1 VSARLQHIGYFF
13 SRGFGPQGWGRP
25 DCGWGDDWTKPA
37 LYQQAI
43 RDLERA
49 GLDLV
54 VLEDAISLGNPDTLD
69 LRVRAAYGGPKHDP
83 LLLAPYLFD
92 VTRSIG
98 LVPTINAGITPP
110 YLAARQAATL
120 QHLSGG
126 RFGINLVTDLGS
138 TRHVTGAA
146 PLSHD
151 AAYDRAQEWLD
162 VVRGLWHSWD
172 DGALVAD
179 PATGRFADGARIRVD
194 RYSGTHFD
202 VTGPLNALP
211 CPDDPLIVSPGGSPR
226 GLAFAGAWS
235 DVQLAMA
242 PLDAA
247 SVRAHRR
254 RVLDEAAAA
263 GRADKDVRV
272 LFVLKPQIV
281 SSSAEAA
288 RVVAASC
295 DPGEGALLTVATAW
309 SSDLETDLTRLE
321 LDRPVPPDT
330 FGEHVSRGTIRALF
344 AGTDPETASLRAVL
358 SARARLGRISERAG
372 LVGTAAEV
380 ADLIE
385 ELGAEADN
393 DGILLSGDLHPT
405 SVNRLLGDLVP
416 ELRARGILRREY
428 GNGGLRANLFDF

>member
-1 VSARLQHIGYFF
+1 MTRLQHIGYFF

-25 DCGWGDDWTKPA
+25 DHGWGDDWTKPA

-54 VLEDAISLGNPDTLD
+54 VMEDALSLGNPDTLD

-98 LVPTINAGITPP
+98 LVPTINAGATPP

-120 QHLSGG
+120 AHLSDG
-126 RFGINLVTDLGS
+126 RFGINLVTDVGS
-138 TRHVTGAA
+138 ARHFGGGT

-179 PATGRFADGARIRVD
+179 ASTGRFADGSRIRTE
-194 RYSGTHFD
+194 RHRGGYFD
-202 VTGPLNALP
+202 VTGPLNAVP
-211 CPDDPLIVSPGGSPR
+211 CADDPLIVCPGGSPR
-226 GLAFAGAWS
+226 GMAFAGALS

-242 PLDAA
+242 PLDVA
-247 SVRAHRR
+247 SVRTYRR
-254 RVLDEAAAA
+254 RVLDEAAKA
-263 GRADKDVRV
+263 GRGEKDLRV
-272 LFVLKPQIV
+272 LFVLKPHIV
-281 SSSAEAA
+281 SSREEAA
-288 RVVAASC
+288 RVVAASH
-295 DPGEGALLTVATAW
+295 DPGEEALLTVASAW
-309 SSDLETDLTRLE
+309 SSDLETDLTRLP
-321 LDRPVPPDT
+321 LDRPVPADT
-330 FGEHVSRGTIRALF
+330 FGDHVSRGTIRALF
-344 AGTDPETASLRAVL
+344 AGTDPETAPLRAVL
-358 SARARLGRISERAG
+358 TARARLGRIADRDG

-380 ADLIE
+380 ADFVQ
-385 ELGAEADN
+385 ELGDDADN
-393 DGILLSGDLHPT
+393 DGVLLSGDLHPA

-416 ELRARGILRREY
+416 ELRARGVLRREY